1 MYLIWFTV
9 YYLLT
14 FGGHSFSNVY
24 SQFSYKIVG
33 TMLIQIIISFLLAWI
48 FEFLTFYIPITIVLY

>member
-48 FEFLTFYIPITIVLY
+48 FEF